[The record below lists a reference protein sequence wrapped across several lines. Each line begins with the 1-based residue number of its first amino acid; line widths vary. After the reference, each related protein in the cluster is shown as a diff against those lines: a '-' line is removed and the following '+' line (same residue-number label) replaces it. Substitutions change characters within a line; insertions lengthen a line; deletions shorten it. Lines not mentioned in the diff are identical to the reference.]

1 MNKMVKEK
9 IFKGKDVYITSKFG
23 KRTYKYNGKMIT
35 DFHNGVDYGT
45 YGLKLPQYA
54 IEDGVVKNVGISDGL
69 GNYVYIEYQR
79 INKIFLHAHLDKI
92 NVKKGQ
98 AVNNNSVIGTTG
110 TTGQS
115 TGVHLH
121 LGMFNSNEWNKP
133 FHKTK
138 WEDAEKY
145 IYKEPTKENS
155 NFKVGDDIIL
165 NGQLFRDSFGNG
177 AGAIKTNYN
186 GKITLVNKASSK
198 PYHIDKIGWVSA
210 NSIKKTNISSY
221 VVKKGDTLTSIAKK
235 YNKNFREIYN
245 LNKDKID
252 EENKKRGIPINNLW
266 IYPGQKLKIE

>member
-9 IFKGKDVYITSKFG
+9 IFKGKDVYITSNFG
-23 KRTYKYNGKMIT
+23 KRTYLYNGKMIT

-45 YGLKLPQYA
+45 HGLKLPQYA

-69 GNYVYIEYQR
+69 GNYVYVEYQR

-98 AVNNNSVIGTTG
+98 AVNNNSIIGTTG

-138 WEDAEKY
+138 WEDVEKY
-145 IYKEPTKENS
+145 IYPEKSILEVAREVINGKWDNYPKRKELLEK
-155 NFKVGDDIIL
+155 
-165 NGQLFRDSFGNG
+165 
-177 AGAIKTNYN
+177 AGYNYN
-186 GKITLVNKASSK
+186 EVQSKVNELL
-198 PYHIDKIGWVSA
+198 
-210 NSIKKTNISSY
+210 NEKKETVYI
-221 VVKKGDTLTSIAKK
+221 VKKGDTLSGVASK
-235 YNKNFREIYN
+235 YNTNYKKIANDNNIKNPN
-245 LNKDKID
+245 L
-252 EENKKRGIPINNLW
+252 
-266 IYPGQKLKIE
+266 IYPGQKLIIKKRLGD